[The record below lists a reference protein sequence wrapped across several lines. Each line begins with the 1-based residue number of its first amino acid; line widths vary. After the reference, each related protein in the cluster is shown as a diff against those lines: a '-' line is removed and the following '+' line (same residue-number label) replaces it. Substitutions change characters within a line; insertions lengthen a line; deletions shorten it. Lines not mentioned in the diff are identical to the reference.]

1 MSIVEER
8 RMCGGG
14 VDPLWSLD
22 HFQLKKEHICILLLL
37 GSGGCVCIYVVLCL
51 CLNS

>member
-8 RMCGGG
+8 RIGGG
-14 VDPLWSLD
+14 RGGPTLD

-37 GSGGCVCIYVVLCL
+37 GSGRCVCIYVVVCL
-51 CLNS
+51 YLNS